1 MYNYK
6 YVYWNDETQRIR
18 FTGNST
24 FEGFNEYEFIGHMTR
39 VEFDLL
45 LEILVALYD
54 DDRISLEHFERVFGD
69 IRTFCDKVKGII
81 EDELK

>member
-6 YVYWNDETQRIR
+6 HVYWNDETQRIR
-18 FTGNST
+18 FTTNCT
-24 FEGFNEYEFIGHMTR
+24 FEGYHEYQFIGAMTR

-45 LEILVALYD
+45 LEILVILYED
-54 DDRISLEHFERVFGD
+54 DKISLDDFERVFGD
-69 IRTFCDKVKGII
+69 IRTFCDKIKNIV